1 MQCAPATYLNTF
13 LLLYKQD
20 GWFDLWV
27 HNLPTWCTYK
37 WSYFELS
44 KNVELYS
51 KTYCQFFLVRLF
63 FPISILYTL
72 KFIFIKFIVVYLF
85 WIYFNILQFMCEM
98 TESFPCAIISA
109 FRKPKNLL
117 YVSLNIPVEVGD
129 RYNYLYNIF
138 FLAFRQFCLHFE
150 HLNKMLSASSLWITT
165 SILCRRKKKR
175 KNMWIH
181 SKYN

>member
-1 MQCAPATYLNTF
+1 MADLTYGYTIFQPDVLTNEAILN
-13 LLLYKQD
+13 
-20 GWFDLWV
+20 
-27 HNLPTWCTYK
+27 
-37 WSYFELS
+37 
-44 KNVELYS
+44 
-51 KTYCQFFLVRLF
+51 CQKMLNCIQRPIVNSFWWDFF